1 MKNSN
6 LHGLEDNPRFSILQE
21 QESKKKVKC
30 VQYWHTGVYLQK
42 LTSGKLGKCRENLQ
56 STLDNISV
64 LERHQ
69 EKDIMGIYIA
79 HITSSKSALQ
89 LCASIIKCIAKKKNE
104 GICQFRYVFQLKK
117 NKNRCRYIEKNL
129 TTIMC
134 F

>member
-6 LHGLEDNPRFSILQE
+6 LHGLEDNPRFSVLQE

-56 STLDNISV
+56 STVDNISV

-69 EKDIMGIYIA
+69 EKDIMGIDIA
-79 HITSSKSALQ
+79 HITSSKSTLQ
-89 LCASIIKCIAKKKNE
+89 LCASIIKCIAKKKMKVFVNFV
-104 GICQFRYVFQLKK
+104 ISFFQLKK
-117 NKNRCRYIEKNL
+117 N
-129 TTIMC
+129 
-134 F
+134 